1 MDKRPINFD
10 TIRDAENNIEYLKI
24 SDADTGE
31 EILRFL
37 WDPTDEQTAD
47 KQKEFHEWA
56 ERLLRSKDML

>member
-37 WDPTDEQTAD
+37 WDPTDEQTLD
-47 KQKEFHEWA
+47 KQKEFREWA
-56 ERLLRSKDML
+56 ERMLRNKDML